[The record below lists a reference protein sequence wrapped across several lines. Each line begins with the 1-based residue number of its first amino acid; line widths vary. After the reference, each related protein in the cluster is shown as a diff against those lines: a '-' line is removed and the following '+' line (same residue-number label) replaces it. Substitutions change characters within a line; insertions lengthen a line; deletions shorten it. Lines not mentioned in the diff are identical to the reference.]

1 MPSRADFEHLD
12 LITETSAAYTSLRN
26 CCHIRDGRSIP
37 APAVYSLTAD
47 LSASADLLRQV
58 IDRIAQGLAR
68 SLSDQRIDVIE
79 DGGGDPTVSA
89 GEAVDDTGR

>member
-1 MPSRADFEHLD
+1 
-12 LITETSAAYTSLRN
+12 
-26 CCHIRDGRSIP
+26 
-37 APAVYSLTAD
+37 LTAD

-68 SLSDQRIDVIE
+68 SLSDQRIDVVE